1 MQCIIVEGKADVAQ
15 IAPLLTG
22 DVHVLKTNGTM
33 SEVALE
39 ELVEPYAHMELF
51 TLFDADYT
59 GDKLRAL
66 MNRLYSEC
74 THIYIDEQ
82 FEAVEKTPRHVLY
95 TLLHDAS
102 LHVKGDNGCNNGREM
117 NGNKR

>member
-22 DVHVLKTNGTM
+22 DVHVLKTNGTIG
-33 SEVALE
+33 EVALE
-39 ELVEPYAHMELF
+39 ELIEPYAHYELF

-102 LHVKGDNGCNNGREM
+102 IHVKDD
-117 NGNKR
+117 K

>member
-1 MQCIIVEGKADVAQ
+1 MAQCIIVEGKADVQQ
-15 IAPLLTG
+15 IAPMLAS
-22 DVHVLKTNGTM
+22 DVHVVKTNGTI

-39 ELVEPYAHMELF
+39 ELIEPYEHMELF

-59 GDKLRAL
+59 GDRLRAL

-74 THIYIDEQ
+74 THIYIDAQ
-82 FEAVEKTPRHVLY
+82 FEAVEQTPRHVLY

-102 LHVKGDNGCNNGREM
+102 IHVKDD
-117 NGNKR
+117 K